1 MIEKDSSNINVDDS
15 CDVQKQEESKS
26 HQEQGP
32 IDNHKLAEPAKM
44 TIYRG
49 AQPLGKKVFG
59 NERGE
64 IIKQAGSQQVI
75 EGCTVEIASIH
86 DLYACHKRFSSND
99 YAFGYG
105 IAKDSGLAKIYRIGL
120 KNKSKD
126 GEKTRTNAD
135 FESPANMVIMVDLD
149 AYGDLTPD
157 EQLAKFFEINPEL
170 VKIDHIVRPSCSSF
184 IYNTEK
190 EGDEPKVKGY
200 HLYFFCKSCELQQ
213 IIDLLWNRCVLA
225 GFVRTI
231 LSKSGAILVRSLFD
245 ISIYQ
250 PCRMDFIG
258 PVICKPPLKQLPL
271 ESKVVLGDKA
281 MLVLEDLKQLSEK
294 QIADAKNII
303 YRMKEELKPQ
313 SKQRKKD
320 FREERVSQ
328 LPDKERK
335 AAREQLKQAQEK
347 YILDPAFVLYVD
359 TDEGIKEVT
368 VANILKNPETYNK
381 LRCCDPI
388 DPSYNDYST
397 CAILNLDGDYKNVYD
412 FHSDTAYRFEDSSV
426 SQSALTMPVIVENKD
441 NGRVIFGKFIVP
453 DGYFVSNS
461 SIYKYSDKDIGVYKT
476 VTNTLIVVSKII
488 LKQDGTMA
496 VTLAY
501 DNNGIVRYID
511 VPRKDIA
518 SRDIIQLADYGI
530 DVKSTNHTA
539 LTVFLSEIE
548 RMNLGGAITEVTGLQ
563 TLGFAKINNAQIFI
577 TGKEYIA
584 PDGIHLINPEDGSA
598 ALIKLMYPDK
608 GTKLMFDAVRR
619 NGSRDAWI
627 EAVKKL
633 NEYPYVKIAVATAA
647 CTPLLKLLGQHNFII
662 HYGYPSS
669 SGKSSCL
676 KIAASAVGDSEHLI
690 VNWNSTFN
698 SINNKAYYLS
708 SLPLFLDETKAI
720 VDKNKDEVIRK
731 VIYMFSS
738 GISRSRADK
747 NGGLKENL
755 SWNSVCFSTGEA
767 NLLYEVKDG
776 GARARV
782 LDLPDMPFKGK
793 SNEIGDMIDSV
804 LSAVQENYGHAVV
817 EVVADVLKEGSNS
830 LTEYKARH
838 EELCV
843 EVRKA
848 LPPGIGIRLA
858 KLVAF
863 IVLSVE
869 IVNKVMDL
877 GWTTDDVRATL
888 VDCAVK
894 QAVDDSEGN
903 KALSYIYN
911 YSTANLDMCCD
922 SKGEFVSDTPNIN
935 EMNDKR
941 KFIKLTYKIIKRGQS
956 EIGIIGE
963 DCLIIIDSFIKDILK
978 EKKFEPDS
986 VFKEWKQKG
995 YLKYNGEGFTYQ
1007 PTLFGK
1013 RPRVIYLNAAAL
1025 KALQDTADENEDSE
1039 TEDGATDNPFVG

>member
-1 MIEKDSSNINVDDS
+1 MINPRKAHRGKYKI
-15 CDVQKQEESKS
+15 
-26 HQEQGP
+26 
-32 IDNHKLAEPAKM
+32 AEPTYETRAKL
-44 TIYRG
+44 I
-49 AQPLGKKVFG
+49 AQLTCYKSPNPLGKRVSL
-59 NERGE
+59 NEQGE
-64 IIKQAGSQQVI
+64 ITKQAGSQWVD
-75 EGCTVEIASIH
+75 EACTVPVVSMNELAAVQNKLSTGEFA
-86 DLYACHKRFSSND
+86 L
-99 YAFGYG
+99 GYG
-105 IAKDSGLAKIYRIGL
+105 IAKDSGLPILYRIGL
-120 KNKSKD
+120 KNKTKD
-126 GEKTRTNAD
+126 GETTRTNED
-135 FESPANMVIMVDLD
+135 FYWPEIMVLMFDLD
-149 AYGDLTPD
+149 AFEGMIPD

-170 VKIDHIVRPSCSSF
+170 VKIDHIVRPSCSSY
-184 IYNTEK
+184 IYNPEK

-281 MLVLEDLKQLSEK
+281 MLLLEDLKQLSEK
-294 QIADAKNII
+294 EIADAKNII
-303 YRMKEELKPQ
+303 YRKKEELKPQ

-335 AAREQLKQAQEK
+335 AAREQLKMAQEK

-368 VANILKNPETYNK
+368 VADILKNPEIYNK

-388 DPSYNDYST
+388 DPSYNDYTT

-426 SQSALTMPVIVENKD
+426 SQSALTMPVVVENKD

-461 SIYKYSDKDIGVYKT
+461 SIYKYTNKKDGEYKT
-476 VTNTLIVVSKII
+476 VTNTLIVVAKII
-488 LKQDGTMA
+488 HMPDGTMA
-496 VTLAY
+496 VSLAY
-501 DNNGIVRYID
+501 DYKGNVEYVE

-518 SRDIIQLADYGI
+518 SRDIIQLSNFGI
-530 DVKSTNHTA
+530 DVNSTNHTA

-548 RMNLGGAITEVTGLQ
+548 RMNLEGAITEVTGLQ

-584 PDGIHLINPEDGSA
+584 PDGIHLIDPEDGSA
-598 ALIKLMYPDK
+598 TPIKLMCPDK
-608 GTKLMFDAVRR
+608 GTELMFNAVSR

-647 CTPLLKLLGQHNFII
+647 CTPLLKLLGLPNFII
-662 HYGYPSS
+662 HFGYPSS

-676 KIAASAVGDSEHLI
+676 KIAASAVGDQERLV
-690 VNWNSTFN
+690 VNWNSTVN
-698 SINNKAYYLS
+698 AINNKAYYLS

-720 VDKNKDEVIRK
+720 TAKNKDDFIRN
-731 VIYMFSS
+731 VIYMISL
-738 GISRSRADK
+738 GVSRSRADK

-782 LDLPDMPFKGK
+782 LDLPGMPFNRR

-804 LSAVQENYGHAVV
+804 LSVVQENYGHAVV

-830 LTEYKARH
+830 LTEYKARY

-911 YSTANLDMCCD
+911 YSTANLGMPCD
-922 SKGEFVSDTPNIN
+922 INGKIISYTPNVN
-935 EMNDKR
+935 KMDDAG
-941 KFIKLTYKIIKRGQS
+941 KFIKLTYKMIKRGQS
-956 EIGIIGE
+956 DIGIIGE

-1039 TEDGATDNPFVG
+1039 TEDGAADNPFIG

>member
-1 MIEKDSSNINVDDS
+1 MENCISLDENVDDS

-49 AQPLGKKVFG
+49 ARPLGKKVFG

-75 EGCTVEIASIH
+75 EGSTVEVTSVH
-86 DLYACHKRFSSND
+86 DLYACHKSFSSND

-135 FESPANMVIMVDLD
+135 FELPANMVIMVDLD

-170 VKIDHIVRPSCSSF
+170 VKIDHIVRPSCSSY
-184 IYNTEK
+184 IYNPEK

-200 HLYFFCKSCELQQ
+200 HLYFFCKSSELQQ

-281 MLVLEDLKQLSEK
+281 MLLLEDLKQLSEK

-303 YRMKEELKPQ
+303 YRMKEELKPR
-313 SKQRKKD
+313 SKQRKKE
-320 FREERVSQ
+320 FREEMVSQ
-328 LPDKERK
+328 LPAKERK
-335 AAREQLKQAQEK
+335 AKREMLEK
-347 YILDPAFVLYVD
+347 AMEESILEPETVIWVH
-359 TDEGIKEVT
+359 TDEGIKDVT
-368 VANILKNPETYNK
+368 VSEILKNPEEYNK

-388 DPSYNDYST
+388 DPSYKDYSP
-397 CAILNLDGDYKNVYD
+397 CAIINLDGASQNIYD
-412 FHSDTAYRFEDSSV
+412 FHTDTTYWLGEIK
-426 SQSALTMPVIVENKD
+426 QSALVPVVEEKSVILGKYYLPEGYFADDGCIYKITDDEKGSYKLVMKSIVAVSRRILNEDGTVLLTISYDD
-441 NGRVIFGKFIVP
+441 NGVTR
-453 DGYFVSNS
+453 NTR
-461 SIYKYSDKDIGVYKT
+461 SI
-476 VTNTLIVVSKII
+476 
-488 LKQDGTMA
+488 
-496 VTLAY
+496 
-501 DNNGIVRYID
+501 
-511 VPRKDIA
+511 PRKEIA
-518 SRDIIQLADYGI
+518 CRDVLNLADYEI
-530 DVKSTNHTA
+530 DVNLNNYTA
-539 LTVFLSEIE
+539 VSSFLMDMASENRYGSIVE
-548 RMNLGGAITEVTGLQ
+548 AIGLK
-563 TLGFAKINNAQIFI
+563 TLGFAKLNDSRIFL
-577 TGKEYIA
+577 TGTEYISS
-584 PDGIHLINPEDGSA
+584 DGIHNIIPKDGSA
-598 ALIKLMYPDK
+598 SSIEFIYPDT
-608 GTKLMFDAVRR
+608 GTKILFESVCRK
-619 NGSRDAWI
+619 GSREAWI

-647 CTPLLKLLGQHNFII
+647 CTPLLKLLGLPNFII
-662 HYGYPSS
+662 HFGYPSS

-720 VDKNKDEVIRK
+720 IAKNKDEVIRN

-755 SWNSVCFSTGEA
+755 GWNSVCFSTGEA

-782 LDLPDMPFKGK
+782 LDLSGMPFNRR

-804 LSAVQENYGHAVV
+804 LSVVQENYGHAVV
-817 EVVADVLKEGSNS
+817 EVMADVLREGSNS

-843 EVRKA
+843 GVRKA

-869 IVNKVMDL
+869 IMNKVMSL
-877 GWTTDDVRATL
+877 EWTTDDVRSTL

-894 QAVDDSEGN
+894 QAVSDSEGN

-911 YSTANLDMCCD
+911 YSIANL
-922 SKGEFVSDTPNIN
+922 GELCNSQGSDCSYVPSYIKN
-935 EMNDKR
+935 EK
-941 KFIKLTYKIIKRGQS
+941 KIIRSHRIIQKGQAK
-956 EIGIIGE
+956 IGIIGE

-978 EKKFEPDS
+978 DAKFEPDS

-995 YLKYNGEGFTYQ
+995 YLKYIGEGFTTQ
-1007 PTLFGK
+1007 PKLFGN
-1013 RPRVIYLNAAAL
+1013 RPRVIYLNAAAM
-1025 KALQDTADENEDSE
+1025 KALGHNQDTVCDSE
-1039 TEDGATDNPFVG
+1039 ETEKKEPAASNPFIG